1 MITAGIDAGLQDTKI
16 VIFKDNQVLSQVNV
30 TCGSEPTVVVAE
42 RGLRQA
48 TESGRISLGDIQY
61 AVVTGSGRAAVP
73 FVQGQAGLSLC
84 LAKGAEWISPSI
96 RTVLDIGAQRTL
108 AVKCQGG
115 IPVKIATNDRC
126 AAGSGMYL
134 EMVAKVL
141 EIRMEQMLELSMQS
155 KSAAEVTS
163 TCAVFA
169 ESEIISLIH
178 MKKKR
183 EDVLKGVLMA
193 LARRISPLLTS
204 IGWEQDLAIVGG
216 VAKNAGMVEALKEQL
231 GCDLV
236 VPENPELVAALGAAL
251 IAQERA

>member
-1 MITAGIDAGLQDTKI
+1 MIVAGIDAGLQAIKV
-16 VIFKDNQVLSQVNV
+16 VIFKDSRLLSHVTI

-48 TESGRISLGDIQY
+48 AESGRISLGDIQY
-61 AVVTGSGRAAVP
+61 TVATGSGRAAVP
-73 FVQGQAGLSLC
+73 FAQGQAGLSLC

-115 IPVKIATNDRC
+115 IPLKIATNDRC

-134 EMVAKVL
+134 EMVAQVL
-141 EIRMEQMLELSMQS
+141 GVKMERMAELAMQS
-155 KSAAEVTS
+155 KSAAEVAS
-163 TCAVFA
+163 TCTVFA

-178 MKKKR
+178 MKKKG

-193 LARRISPLLTS
+193 LARRLYPLLTG

-216 VAKNAGMVEALKEQL
+216 VAKNAAMVEALRERL
-231 GCDLV
+231 GCALV

-251 IAQERA
+251 IAQERV